1 MSNMI
6 NQSAIKKHALAC
18 SKANRAGRFTRV
30 GQDFLD
36 EVNSEVEALVRD
48 LRNNRFPVQ
57 VNAPLATDECFV
69 KEVLLE
75 KVKDALNQAIAR
87 IIQQRV
93 QRQPSV
99 GTTLGRTQ

>member
-1 MSNMI
+1 MNNI
-6 NQSAIKKHALAC
+6 NESALKRHALEC
-18 SKANRAGRFTRV
+18 SKANRSGRFTRV
-30 GQDFLD
+30 GADFIS
-36 EVNSEVEALVRD
+36 EVEAEVEALVRD
-48 LRNNRFPVQ
+48 LRNTRFPVQ
-57 VNAPLATDECFV
+57 VNAPLATEECFV
-69 KEVLLE
+69 KEALLE

>member
-1 MSNMI
+1 MSDLNE
-6 NQSAIKKHALAC
+6 SALKRHALEC
-18 SKANRAGRFTRV
+18 SKANRSGRFTRV
-30 GQDFLD
+30 GADFI
-36 EVNSEVEALVRD
+36 SEVEAEVESLVRD

-69 KEVLLE
+69 KEALLE

>member
-1 MSNMI
+1 MSNL
-6 NQSAIKKHALAC
+6 NESALKRHALEC

-30 GQDFLD
+30 GVDFIS
-36 EVNSEVEALVRD
+36 EIENEVEALVRD

-57 VNAPLATDECFV
+57 MNAPLATEENFV
-69 KEVLLE
+69 KEALLE
-75 KVKDALNQAIAR
+75 KIKDALNQAIAR

-99 GTTLGRTQ
+99 GQTLGRTQ

>member
-1 MSNMI
+1 MSDLNE
-6 NQSAIKKHALAC
+6 SALKRHALAC
-18 SKANRAGRFTRV
+18 SKANKSGRFTRV

-36 EVNSEVEALVRD
+36 EIEAEVEALVRD

-57 VNAPLATDECFV
+57 VNAPLATEECFV
-69 KEVLLE
+69 KEALLE